1 MSRIGRMPVSVP
13 SGVDVKIDGT
23 TVTVKG
29 PKGTLTKTFVKGMGI
44 AFENN
49 EIIVTRPNEEKESK
63 YQEALIDIMTTE
75 INKLLL
81 EKGKIL
87 FGINVGDPSALFF
100 ITDISNY
107 NVLITRSSN
116 FYSLYNIE
124 YYSQFY
130 GNIFR
135 LNEDISEELKKDDY
149 IEKKDSTYS
158 TLFNETKVEYKDTEI
173 TDSKLT
179 MIL

>member
-63 YQEALIDIMTTE
+63 CMHAIEGAIKVSSDYNFGYKQSEALVRMIRTPNNTFPIYWYRDKKKK
-75 INKLLL
+75 IN
-81 EKGKIL
+81 IYAP
-87 FGINVGDPSALFF
+87 FP
-100 ITDISNY
+100 
-107 NVLITRSSN
+107 R
-116 FYSLYNIE
+116 
-124 YYSQFY
+124 
-130 GNIFR
+130 
-135 LNEDISEELKKDDY
+135 
-149 IEKKDSTYS
+149 
-158 TLFNETKVEYKDTEI
+158 
-173 TDSKLT
+173 
-179 MIL
+179 